1 MAHSLPVF
9 EKFQVNGDTTS
20 LGHRWTKYVQKLEN
34 LFVAMNV
41 DSNKR
46 KKALLLHYAGDE
58 VFEIHQTLP
67 DTGNENDYAASK
79 TALNGYFKPQLN
91 TEFEVFEYRQ
101 MKQKDS
107 ETVDEFATRLR
118 QKADHCNFDDNNKEI
133 KSQIIQGCKSAKL
146 RRKALQENLTLANL
160 LLTARQMELAN
171 EQAGKMEKDSYE
183 ETNTVKNKNKQ
194 IPKQKVFKRKQYGV
208 PSGSKPVDSKKNVQC
223 RNCGGSFPH
232 KNGPCP
238 AKGKFCNYCKKQN
251 HFVVVCMKKKLKERR
266 IKQIDVEENSD
277 SEGFESSSVPNQ
289 DCDDNGY
296 AQSFGIKVNNV
307 KIKQPRTHVS
317 INGQRCKLLV
327 DTGSSINVLSE
338 TLFSKMKMKPK
349 LSKPDTHAY
358 AYGQKQ
364 KLPIKGKF
372 TGTVETP
379 KKIATATFYV
389 IEGKNDSLLSY
400 ETSVDLGIVP
410 EIKSVTSNNEQC
422 STRVENLVKEYS
434 GLFEGIGKLK
444 DKEIKL
450 HIDEAVPPVAQP
462 HRRIPFHLRE
472 KVEKELLRLEELDI
486 IESVDGDAT
495 PWVSPIVIAPKKN
508 NEIRICIDMRQ
519 ANQAIKRERH
529 ITPTLDDIIAKLS
542 GATVFSKCDMNQGY
556 HQLLL
561 S

>member
-1 MAHSLPVF
+1 
-9 EKFQVNGDTTS
+9 
-20 LGHRWTKYVQKLEN
+20 
-34 LFVAMNV
+34 
-41 DSNKR
+41 
-46 KKALLLHYAGDE
+46 
-58 VFEIHQTLP
+58 
-67 DTGNENDYAASK
+67 
-79 TALNGYFKPQLN
+79 
-91 TEFEVFEYRQ
+91 
-101 MKQKDS
+101 
-107 ETVDEFATRLR
+107 
-118 QKADHCNFDDNNKEI
+118 
-133 KSQIIQGCKSAKL
+133 
-146 RRKALQENLTLANL
+146 
-160 LLTARQMELAN
+160 
-171 EQAGKMEKDSYE
+171 
-183 ETNTVKNKNKQ
+183 
-194 IPKQKVFKRKQYGV
+194 
-208 PSGSKPVDSKKNVQC
+208 
-223 RNCGGSFPH
+223 
-232 KNGPCP
+232 
-238 AKGKFCNYCKKQN
+238 
-251 HFVVVCMKKKLKERR
+251 MKKKLKERR

-472 KVEKELLRLEELDI
+472 KV
-486 IESVDGDAT
+486 
-495 PWVSPIVIAPKKN
+495 
-508 NEIRICIDMRQ
+508 
-519 ANQAIKRERH
+519 
-529 ITPTLDDIIAKLS
+529 
-542 GATVFSKCDMNQGY
+542 
-556 HQLLL
+556 
-561 S
+561 